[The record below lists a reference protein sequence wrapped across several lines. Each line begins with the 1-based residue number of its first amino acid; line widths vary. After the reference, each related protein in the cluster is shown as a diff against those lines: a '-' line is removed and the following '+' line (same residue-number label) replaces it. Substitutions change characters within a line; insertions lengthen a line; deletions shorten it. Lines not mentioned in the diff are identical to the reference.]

1 MERETAVNAARPA
14 LTRQSMKE
22 TFAGVAT
29 VQFSFLVIFTVME
42 VTGRWTDAYLPMMG
56 ALAGT
61 IFGRERIRLPPPFW
75 WGMGLL
81 AWALLDSFFS
91 ISQLT
96 TLTVLYDRLKV
107 MLIFLV
113 VMNAIRTEKQLW
125 IYLLAILA
133 AFMIYPA
140 RGTVLNF
147 IHHDLTEGRAS
158 WNYIYSN
165 PNDLAAMTL
174 LILGVTLSIATAAT
188 QSRTVR
194 WSAAVCAAILVFVVF
209 VTESRAGFLGFII
222 GIGPPLLVR
231 SLKRPAIF
239 VYALVAISV
248 GLAVLP
254 DSLWVRLYGLRDLT
268 STSTLSDAN
277 DYGSAEQRWEIQQT
291 AWKIS
296 VDHPVFGVG
305 LGCYPFAN
313 NQYRPDL
320 GKRDTHDTY
329 LNLTAELGVPGL
341 LLWFAIITSA
351 LRHFQLVER
360 NKLRIPTVEPIWLKY
375 GFLGFLIAGVFGTY
389 SGNTITY
396 LVLGILWSAAEL
408 PSAEIPKPPARG
420 AAAAKVPRIRSLHKS
435 S

>member
-1 MERETAVNAARPA
+1 MNVARPA

-22 TFAGVAT
+22 TFTGVAT
-29 VQFSFLVIFTVME
+29 VQFFFLIVFTFME
-42 VTGRWTDAYLPMMG
+42 VTGRWTDAYLPMMA

-61 IFGRERIRLPPPFW
+61 IFGRERIRLPAPFW
-75 WGMGLL
+75 WGVGLL
-81 AWALLDSFFS
+81 AWILLDSFFS
-91 ISQLT
+91 MSQAYSLA
-96 TLTVLYDRLKV
+96 VLYDRVKV

-125 IYLLAILA
+125 VYLLVILV
-133 AFMIYPA
+133 AFMIYPG
-140 RGTVLNF
+140 RGTVLNYM
-147 IHHDLTEGRAS
+147 HHDLTEGRAS

-165 PNDLAAMTL
+165 PNDLAAISL
-174 LILGVTLSIATAAT
+174 LILGATLAIATAAT
-188 QSRTVR
+188 QSRTIR

-209 VTESRAGFLGFII
+209 VTESRAGFLGLVI
-222 GIGPPLLVR
+222 GIGPPLLLR
-231 SLKRPAIF
+231 SLKRPAVF
-239 VYALVAISV
+239 VYALVALSV
-248 GLAVLP
+248 GLAILP

-268 STSTLSDAN
+268 STSTLSEAN
-277 DYGSAEQRWEIQQT
+277 DYGSAEERWEIQQT

-296 VDHPVFGVG
+296 TEHPLFGVG

-320 GKRDTHDTY
+320 GRRDTHDTY

-341 LLWFAIITSA
+341 LLWFAIIISA
-351 LRHFQLVER
+351 LRHFQRVER

-375 GFLGFLIAGVFGTY
+375 GFIGFLIAGVFGTY

-408 PSAEIPKPPARG
+408 PGAEPKPPVRASAR
-420 AAAAKVPRIRSLHKS
+420 AKAPRMPALHKS
-435 S
+435 P